1 MKKFLF
7 VAFVLLFIL
16 VGCGK
21 QQQPNSFKIVTDT
34 AFPPFEFTDE
44 DNKFVGIDV
53 DLITAIS
60 EKEGFDMELQPVG
73 FSAALTALETGA
85 ADGLIAGMSITDER
99 KEKYDFSD
107 AYFEV
112 FVTMGV
118 KADSDI
124 KGLDDLKG
132 KNVAIKEGT
141 TSAAYAESVK
151 DEYGFTVSYFDSSP
165 VMYADVTLGN
175 SVAAFED
182 EPILDYNIKFG
193 DVALKKVD
201 SVKANPTPYGFGV
214 LKGKNADLL
223 EKFNAG
229 LKALK
234 EDGTFDAIV
243 DKYSK

>member
-7 VAFVLLFIL
+7 VAIALLLIL
-16 VGCGK
+16 VGCSN
-21 QQQPNSFKIVTDT
+21 QQKTKEYIIVTDT
-34 AFPPFEFTDE
+34 AFPPFEYTDE
-44 DNKFVGIDV
+44 DNDFVGIDV
-53 DLITAIS
+53 DLIHAIA
-60 EKEGFDMELQPVG
+60 EKEGFEIELQPVG
-73 FSAALTALETGA
+73 FSSALTALETGA

-99 KEKYDFSD
+99 KEKYDFSE

-112 FVTMGV
+112 YVTMGV
-118 KADSDI
+118 KKDSDI
-124 KGLDDLKG
+124 MGLEDLEG

-165 VMYADVTLGN
+165 VMYQDVVLGN
-175 SVAAFED
+175 SAAAFED

-201 SVKANPTPYGFGV
+201 TVRTNPTPYGFAV
-214 LKGKNADLL
+214 LKDKNEDLL
-223 EKFNAG
+223 TKFNDG

-234 EDGTFDAIV
+234 DDGTFDEIV
-243 DKYSK
+243 EKYGR